1 MEKTTRKNIKSSY
14 KNIIAVNYEKL
25 NYLLSDRVADYYT
38 EGIYDWNANIYYI
51 DSDTVVVMGSRP
63 FGNFIPTKA
72 ILQKYN
78 FKAKEIL
85 SKPAK
90 TQDDLDT
97 RTKKLEKLIS
107 EFVNNVVKGE

>member
-38 EGIYDWNANIYYI
+38 EGIYGWNTNVYQI
-51 DSDTVVVMGSRP
+51 DNDTAITMGYRP
-63 FGNFIPTKA
+63 FGNFHPKNE
-72 ILQKYN
+72 ILKKYN

-90 TQDDLDT
+90 TQDDLNT